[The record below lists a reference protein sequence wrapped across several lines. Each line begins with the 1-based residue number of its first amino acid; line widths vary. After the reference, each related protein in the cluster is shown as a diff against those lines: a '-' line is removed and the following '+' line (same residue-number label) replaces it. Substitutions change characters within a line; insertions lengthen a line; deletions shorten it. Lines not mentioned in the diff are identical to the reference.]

1 MISRTLHSFIQP
13 SARRKLMEFENKTY
27 PLLKENSIKDDFL
40 EKFSFDYDFNL
51 NSEFYQQN
59 FNIERIENHLLKLL
73 KQRNDNLKGVRIR

>member
-1 MISRTLHSFIQP
+1 
-13 SARRKLMEFENKTY
+13 MEFENKTY